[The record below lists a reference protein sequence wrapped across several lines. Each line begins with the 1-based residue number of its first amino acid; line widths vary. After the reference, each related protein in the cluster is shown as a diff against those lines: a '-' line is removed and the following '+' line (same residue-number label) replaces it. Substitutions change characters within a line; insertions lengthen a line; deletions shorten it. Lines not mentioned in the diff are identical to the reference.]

1 MLTEQSVYMQ
11 GRSLTVWRIVEID
24 NFYQLKEDLNNCL
37 VALILLMEE
46 SHEGKIGAVRSDINN
61 TKPHKSD
68 FNVTKSLR
76 RWSLNTHIFFYT
88 ILYLP
93 CILCMCSFIL
103 VHGPC
108 WPMNGVFSRYLRDF
122 AHEKVGL
129 LYNIKVLISNQGRQ
143 TIIMW
148 IFLEVSVKPAFNV
161 STYLYSMVF
170 ICLGIFSIPDKWLD
184 LENIRFSFC
193 YIIKFCLF
201 CLSSS
206 SICHGHIFKLKLRL
220 MCQIL
225 FTLIR
230 EIKYI

>member
-1 MLTEQSVYMQ
+1 MQ

-37 VALILLMEE
+37 VALILLKEE

-76 RWSLNTHIFFYT
+76 RWSLNTHIFFIPFY
-88 ILYLP
+88 ISRAFYVQFY
-93 CILCMCSFIL
+93 IG
-103 VHGPC
+103 GPC
-108 WPMNGVFSRYLRDF
+108 WPMNGAFSRYLHDF

-129 LYNIKVLISNQGRQ
+129 LYNIIVLILNQGRQ

-161 STYLYSMVF
+161 QVLLIYTAW
-170 ICLGIFSIPDKWLD
+170 FS
-184 LENIRFSFC
+184 
-193 YIIKFCLF
+193 YV
-201 CLSSS
+201 
-206 SICHGHIFKLKLRL
+206 
-220 MCQIL
+220 
-225 FTLIR
+225 
-230 EIKYI
+230 